1 MINCVPFA
9 SHLLGM
15 AGSCINIAS
24 NWLATAKNNKSP
36 DPCPKRLLV
45 GWQGGGGQLKK
56 RTGPGV
62 GWLVGGRG
70 GGGPS
75 RLVDGLSY
83 GLRPLPPA
91 PDHCS
96 LLQDCRFLALLQ
108 AGLGIFG
115 TQTCHLA

>member
-70 GGGPS
+70 GGG
-75 RLVDGLSY
+75 
-83 GLRPLPPA
+83 
-91 PDHCS
+91 
-96 LLQDCRFLALLQ
+96 ALKV
-108 AGLGIFG
+108 G
-115 TQTCHLA
+115 

>member
-9 SHLLGM
+9 SHLLAM

-45 GWQGGGGQLKK
+45 GWQGGGGAAKK
-56 RTGPGV
+56 KDRPW
-62 GWLVGGRG
+62 GWLVGWRQG

-75 RLVDGLSY
+75 RLVDGLYY
-83 GLRPLPPA
+83 GLCPMSPA
-91 PDHCS
+91 PVNCA
-96 LLQDCRFLALLQ
+96 FLKN
-108 AGLGIFG
+108 
-115 TQTCHLA
+115 